1 MGMAGAGSAGHV
13 SHQEEAGAR
22 MYAVICDPG
31 DRSALWAVDRLR
43 ARLGEVRLVAMD
55 LFGLGGALHWQL
67 EAGAAPSASLRLPD
81 GGELDTRGCRAVLN
95 RAQAFPRVSGGDADA
110 AYVREEL
117 AAISL
122 AFLAAFGARIFNRP
136 DPLHP
141 GGRLLS
147 TAAWRRLAAR
157 AGFPAA
163 PVVVGGTA
171 APTPPVAQRS
181 LVIGET
187 VLAAEPAIAGL
198 SRSLAALS
206 GHSILG
212 LGFSAEGALCEAT
225 ALPDLSWGGEAAADA
240 LAELLEGAR

>member
-1 MGMAGAGSAGHV
+1 
-13 SHQEEAGAR
+13 

-81 GGELDTRGCRAVLN
+81 GGEFGTRSCRAVLN
-95 RAQAFPRVSGGDADA
+95 RAQAFPRVGGSDADA

-171 APTPPVAQRS
+171 APTPPVVHRS
-181 LVIGET
+181 LVIGEK

-198 SRSLAALS
+198 SRNLAALS